1 MSGFGPTA
9 AHSRSSGPASG
20 GSEAWRQNLITDPQ
34 DIAKIAGQAKSVA
47 IIGMKTK
54 DKAFQPAYFV
64 PEALARSGV
73 NVIPVPVYYPEVQE
87 ILGKQV
93 YRSLREIP
101 ANHHPLDIVDVFRR
115 SIDVVAHTEDILAMM
130 PKTVWLQSGI
140 RNTQVEEELA
150 HAGIKVVADRCL
162 KVEREAA
169 MSARL

>member
-1 MSGFGPTA
+1 
-9 AHSRSSGPASG
+9 
-20 GSEAWRQNLITDPQ
+20 
-34 DIAKIAGQAKSVA
+34 
-47 IIGMKTK
+47 MKTK

-115 SIDVVAHTEDILAMM
+115 SSEVLPGKLGSSQQLSNASLTYSSTM
-130 PKTVWLQSGI
+130 QS
-140 RNTQVEEELA
+140 
-150 HAGIKVVADRCL
+150 
-162 KVEREAA
+162 
-169 MSARL
+169 MW